1 LKLTSIASRS
11 VEDTPSRAPEICVL
25 LGQILVLLTALL
37 VAVMP
42 VTEYLWTFDK
52 FLRGGQDCEFGLL
65 ALAAILC
72 LVLVLSHQ
80 RRAVLALILSLRR
93 VLSSLFQPA
102 DPAARFRPGLVS
114 PVQYNLLSSISL
126 PSINL
131 PLQI

>member
-1 LKLTSIASRS
+1 LKSVSITNRPVKDTYSPASQ
-11 VEDTPSRAPEICVL
+11 TCVL
-25 LGQILVLLTALL
+25 LGRVLILLTALL

-72 LVLVLSHQ
+72 MVLVLSHQ
-80 RRAVLALILSLRR
+80 RRAVLTLVLSLRR
-93 VLSSLFQPA
+93 VLSFLFQPA
-102 DPAARFRPGLVS
+102 DPARRAFGLIA
-114 PVQYNLLSSISL
+114 PLQYNLPRCASL
-126 PSINL
+126 LNINL

>member
-1 LKLTSIASRS
+1 LKLISIAWRS

-25 LGQILVLLTALL
+25 LGQILILLTTLL
-37 VAVMP
+37 IAVMP

-65 ALAAILC
+65 ALAAVFC

-114 PVQYNLLSSISL
+114 PLQYNLPHSISL
-126 PSINL
+126 HSINL

>member
-1 LKLTSIASRS
+1 LKFIPITSRPPEEKYSHASQ
-11 VEDTPSRAPEICVL
+11 ACVL
-25 LGQILVLLTALL
+25 MGQILIFLTALL

-65 ALAAILC
+65 ALAAIFC

-80 RRAVLALILSLRR
+80 QKEILAFFLSLQS
-93 VLSSLFQPA
+93 VLSSLFRTA
-102 DPAARFRPGLVS
+102 DLYDSSASFLITPIQHHLRRS
-114 PVQYNLLSSISL
+114 TSLL
-126 PSINL
+126 SINL

>member
-1 LKLTSIASRS
+1 LKLVSITNRP
-11 VEDTPSRAPEICVL
+11 VENIYSRASQTCVL
-25 LGQILVLLTALL
+25 LGRVLILLTALL

-80 RRAVLALILSLRR
+80 RRAVLTLVLSLRR

-102 DPAARFRPGLVS
+102 DPARCAFGLIA
-114 PVQYNLLSSISL
+114 PLQDNLPRSTSL
-126 PSINL
+126 LNTNL

>member
-1 LKLTSIASRS
+1 
-11 VEDTPSRAPEICVL
+11 
-25 LGQILVLLTALL
+25 
-37 VAVMP
+37 MP

-80 RRAVLALILSLRR
+80 RRAVLTLILSLRR
-93 VLSSLFQPA
+93 VWSSLFQPA
-102 DPAARFRPGLVS
+102 DPARHTFGLIA
-114 PVQYNLLSSISL
+114 PLQYGLPSSTSL
-126 PSINL
+126 PNINL

>member
-1 LKLTSIASRS
+1 LKLISIAWRS
-11 VEDTPSRAPEICVL
+11 VDDTPSRAPEICVL
-25 LGQILVLLTALL
+25 LGQILILLTTLL

-80 RRAVLALILSLRR
+80 RRVVVALILSFRR
-93 VLSSLFQPA
+93 VLSFLFQPA
-102 DPAARFRPGLVS
+102 DPAAGCSRSTVS
-114 PVQYNLLSSISL
+114 PAQYDLLSSISF
-126 PSINL
+126 PPINL

>member
-1 LKLTSIASRS
+1 
-11 VEDTPSRAPEICVL
+11 
-25 LGQILVLLTALL
+25 
-37 VAVMP
+37 MP

-80 RRAVLALILSLRR
+80 RRAVLTLILSLRR

-102 DPAARFRPGLVS
+102 DPTARSLSGLVA
-114 PVQYNLLSSISL
+114 PVQFNLPRSISL
-126 PSINL
+126 HSINL

>member
-1 LKLTSIASRS
+1 LKLIPITNRPAKN
-11 VEDTPSRAPEICVL
+11 TYSRASQTCVL
-25 LGQILVLLTALL
+25 LGRVLIFLTALL
-37 VAVMP
+37 IAVMP

-80 RRAVLALILSLRR
+80 RRAILTLVLSLRR
-93 VLSSLFQPA
+93 VLSSLFQPS
-102 DPAARFRPGLVS
+102 DPAVRLASSLVV
-114 PVQYNLLSSISL
+114 PMQYNPPRNISL
-126 PSINL
+126 FNINL

>member
-1 LKLTSIASRS
+1 
-11 VEDTPSRAPEICVL
+11 
-25 LGQILVLLTALL
+25 
-37 VAVMP
+37 MP

-80 RRAVLALILSLRR
+80 RRAVLTLILTLRR

-102 DPAARFRPGLVS
+102 DPSARFPSGLVA
-114 PVQYNLLSSISL
+114 PVQFNLTRSISL
-126 PSINL
+126 HSINL

>member
-1 LKLTSIASRS
+1 M
-11 VEDTPSRAPEICVL
+11 
-25 LGQILVLLTALL
+25 GQILIFLTALL

-65 ALAAILC
+65 ALASILC

-80 RRAVLALILSLRR
+80 RREILAFVLSLRR
-93 VLSSLFQPA
+93 VLCSLFQPA
-102 DPAARFRPGLVS
+102 HSPASLALCLIAPM
-114 PVQYNLLSSISL
+114 QYLLLRDASL
-126 PSINL
+126 RTCNL

>member
-1 LKLTSIASRS
+1 MKLISIARRS

-25 LGQILVLLTALL
+25 FGQILVLLTTLL

-65 ALAAILC
+65 ALAAVFC
-72 LVLVLSHQ
+72 LMLVLSHQ

-102 DPAARFRPGLVS
+102 DPAARLCPCMVS
-114 PVQYNLLSSISL
+114 SVQYNLPRNISL
-126 PSINL
+126 HSINL

>member
-1 LKLTSIASRS
+1 MNLIPIAKRS
-11 VEDTPSRAPEICVL
+11 VEDTPSRAPEICIL
-25 LGQILVLLTALL
+25 LGQILILLTTLL

-80 RRAVLALILSLRR
+80 RRVVLTLILSLRR

-102 DPAARFRPGLVS
+102 DPAARFRPGLVA
-114 PVQYNLLSSISL
+114 PVQFNLPRCISL
-126 PSINL
+126 HSINL